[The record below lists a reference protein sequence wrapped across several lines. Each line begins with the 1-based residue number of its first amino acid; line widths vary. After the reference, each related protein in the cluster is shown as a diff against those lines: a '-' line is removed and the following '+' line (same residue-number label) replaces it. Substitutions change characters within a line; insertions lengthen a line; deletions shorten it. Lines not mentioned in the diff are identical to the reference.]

1 VSEQT
6 SFPAGWYYAQ
16 GDPPGT
22 NRYWDGQTWVGDP
35 QYLDPN
41 QTVATSY
48 APSDPSPWARV
59 GGRCIDGLIWGGISA
74 VASVTVII
82 DALQSGF
89 EGTNEP
95 LALSSV
101 VITSLITTVGVVAYE
116 VVLSMTGGT
125 PGKRAAQLAVV
136 KADGSPLDWVTSFR
150 RMLLYIIVQALS
162 FVVAFTYIDDPESLI
177 PLLFSLVF
185 WVIALAGLIMVFA
198 TEKARTPWD
207 LVGGTKVV
215 RR

>member
-22 NRYWDGQTWVGDP
+22 NRYWNGQTWVGDP
-35 QYLDPN
+35 QYIDPN

-48 APSDPSPWARV
+48 APSDPSPWARI
-59 GGRCIDGLIWGGISA
+59 GGRCIDWLIWAGIRA
-74 VASVTVII
+74 VASLGVII
-82 DALQSGF
+82 DILFRDVNSTLQQ
-89 EGTNEP
+89 
-95 LALSSV
+95 
-101 VITSLITTVGVVAYE
+101 TTVSTLASLTFVPLLGIVAFE
-116 VVLSMTGGT
+116 VVLNMTGGT

-136 KADGSPLDWVTSFR
+136 KADGSPLDWLTAFR
-150 RMLLYIIVQALS
+150 RMLLYIVAEV
-162 FVVAFTYIDDPESLI
+162 FVFGVGLTFIDEPESLI
-177 PLLFSLVF
+177 PLLASGLV
-185 WVIALAGLIMVFA
+185 WVIGLAGLIMLFA